1 VLVAVASSKHD
12 NVLVITLGDL
22 SGAAAAS
29 AIDACCDEATASG
42 RIRVTFDLRALTSL
56 DGRTLNALMRAKRRL
71 DAAGGEVRLRAP
83 SPSIARQLH
92 AAGVD
97 GELPI
102 DV

>member
-1 VLVAVASSKHD
+1 MAVASSKHE
-12 NVLVITLGDL
+12 NVLVISLGDV
-22 SGAAAAS
+22 SGSAAAS
-29 AIDACCDEATASG
+29 AIDACCDEATGSG
-42 RIRVTFDLRALTSL
+42 RIQVTFDLRALTAI

-71 DAAGGEVRLRAP
+71 EAVGGEVRLRSP
-83 SPSIARQLH
+83 SPSVARLLR

>member
-1 VLVAVASSKHD
+1 MAVAPSKND
-12 NVLVITLGDL
+12 DVLVISLGDL

-29 AIDACCDEATASG
+29 AIDACCDEATGSG
-42 RIRVTFDLRALTSL
+42 RVRVTFDLRAVASI

-71 DAAGGEVRLRAP
+71 EAVGGEVRLRAP
-83 SPSIARQLH
+83 SRPVARQLR

>member
-1 VLVAVASSKHD
+1 MTVASSKHD
-12 NVLVITLGDL
+12 NVLVVSLGDL

-29 AIDACCDEATASG
+29 AIDACCDEATGSG
-42 RIRVTFDLRALTSL
+42 RTRVTFDLRAVVSI

-71 DAAGGEVRLRAP
+71 AAVGGEVRLRSP
-83 SPSIARQLH
+83 SPSVARQLR